1 MDLLLS
7 PAIAFFI
14 YIPLGLLMVWIGRG
28 MAGKTRTGAMKSSI
42 YGSGEAAPGTP
53 ASPGYKP
60 FFLIAFFFA
69 FVHLGILVL
78 GSGTLTLTMGIFLLF
93 LILALVAL
101 LLG

>member
-1 MDLLLS
+1 MDYLLS
-7 PAIAFFI
+7 PVVAFLV
-14 YIPLGLLMVWIGRG
+14 YIPLVLLLVLVGRG
-28 MAGKTRTGAMKSSI
+28 MAGKTKAGAMKSSI
-42 YGSGEAAPGTP
+42 YGSGEAAPNTV

-60 FFLIAFFFA
+60 FFVIAFFFA

-78 GSGTLTLTMGIFLLF
+78 GSGTLTLTMGIFLIF

>member
-1 MDLLLS
+1 MEFLLS
-7 PAIAFFI
+7 PVVAFLI
-14 YIPLGLLMVWIGRG
+14 YIPLTLMLVLIGRG
-28 MAGKTRTGAMKSSI
+28 MAGRTKVNTMKSSI
-42 YGSGEAAPGTP
+42 YGSGEAASNTA

-60 FFLIAFFFA
+60 FFVIAFFFA

-78 GSGTLTLTMGIFLLF
+78 GSGILTLTMGIFLLF

>member
-1 MDLLLS
+1 MDFLLS
-7 PAIAFFI
+7 PAVSFLI
-14 YIPLGLLMVWIGRG
+14 YIPLILIMVLIGRG
-28 MAGKTRTGAMKSSI
+28 MAGKSNASTLKSSI
-42 YGSGEAAPGTP
+42 YGSGELAPSTA

-78 GSGTLTLTMGIFLLF
+78 GSGALTLTMGIFLVF
-93 LILALVAL
+93 LILGLLAL

>member
-1 MDLLLS
+1 MGLLLS
-7 PAIAFFI
+7 PAVAFMI
-14 YIPLGLLMVWIGRG
+14 YIPLILILVLVGRG
-28 MAGKTRTGAMKSSI
+28 MAGRTKTGILKSSI
-42 YGSGEAAPGTP
+42 YASGEAAPSSA

-60 FFLIAFFFA
+60 FFVIAFFFA

-93 LILALVAL
+93 LIMGLLAL

>member
-1 MDLLLS
+1 MEILLS
-7 PAIAFFI
+7 PVVAFLI
-14 YIPLGLLMVWIGRG
+14 YIPLVLLLVLVGRG
-28 MAGKTRTGAMKSSI
+28 LAGKTRTGAMKNSI
-42 YGSGEAAPGTP
+42 YGSGEVAPTSA

-60 FFLIAFFFA
+60 FFVIAFFFA

-78 GSGTLTLTMGIFLLF
+78 GTGTLSLTMGIFLLF

>member
-1 MDLLLS
+1 MEILLS
-7 PAIAFFI
+7 PAVAFLI
-14 YIPLGLLMVWIGRG
+14 YVPLGLLVILIGRG
-28 MAGKTRTGAMKSSI
+28 MAGKTKAGVLKSSI
-42 YGSGEAAPGTP
+42 YGSGEAAPNTA

-78 GSGTLTLTMGIFLLF
+78 GSGMLTLTMGIFLLF